1 MAVRYT
7 RAQKRAVSALA
18 VGLTAVALQP
28 AQQAQAS
35 YTIMCVG
42 FSACSASGYSH
53 YGYATAY
60 TQSWWGQWSGHN
72 CTNYAA
78 YRLAKK
84 GVGNPGINGN
94 AGAWGSQLAAKGYAV
109 NSTPVVGSVGW
120 YAYNSAWAP
129 GWGHVSIV
137 ESVTPTTI
145 TLSEDSI
152 TGNGFRYRTI
162 SRSDSRAMPTG
173 FIHVADG
180 AGAATPT
187 AATKFADVYPG
198 TPFATE
204 IGWVGAKNISNGW
217 VIGSARYYRPVVS
230 ISREAMAAFIYRY
243 AGSPAFAAPAR
254 SPFVDV
260 TPSSPFYK
268 EIAWLE
274 STGITNGWAGS
285 GGAYFKPQAQV
296 SREAMAAFL
305 YRVAGS
311 PAFTAPAVSPFKDLA
326 PSAPFYKEITWLAAK
341 RISTGYQT
349 STGAAFGSAL
359 AVQRNAMAA
368 FLYRQSAAT
377 R

>member
-1 MAVRYT
+1 MAVSNVRG
-7 RAQKRAVSALA
+7 RKRAVSALA

-42 FSACSASGYSH
+42 FSACSAAGYSH

-94 AGAWGSQLAAKGYAV
+94 AGAWGGQLAAKGYAV
-109 NSTPVVGSVGW
+109 NKTPTVGSVGW
-120 YAYNSAWAP
+120 YAYGSAWAP

-162 SRSDSRAMPTG
+162 DRSDSRAMPTS
-173 FIHVADG
+173 FIHVADE
-180 AGAATPT
+180 AAAPTLATP
-187 AATKFADVYPG
+187 ASATSFADVNLG
-198 TPFATE
+198 APFASE
-204 IGWVGAKNISNGW
+204 IGWVGAKGISNGW
-217 VIGSARYYRPVVS
+217 VVGSARYYRPTLF

-243 AGSPAFAAPAR
+243 AGSPAFTAPAR
-254 SPFVDV
+254 SPFADL
-260 TPSSPFYK
+260 TPSS
-268 EIAWLE
+268 
-274 STGITNGWAGS
+274 
-285 GGAYFKPQAQV
+285 
-296 SREAMAAFL
+296 
-305 YRVAGS
+305 
-311 PAFTAPAVSPFKDLA
+311 
-326 PSAPFYKEITWLAAK
+326 PFYKEITWLAAK

-349 STGAAFGSAL
+349 STGAAFGSAK